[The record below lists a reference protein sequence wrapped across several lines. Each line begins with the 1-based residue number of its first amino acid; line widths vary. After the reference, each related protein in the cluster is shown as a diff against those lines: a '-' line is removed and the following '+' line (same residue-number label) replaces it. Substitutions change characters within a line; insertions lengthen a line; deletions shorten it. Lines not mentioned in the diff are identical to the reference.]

1 MQPAFAVR
9 FAATLEDFERAF
21 TSLRRAMDVEQLG
34 PAACYNVELVFEE
47 IVANILRHGGTDG
60 RIVDVHVTL
69 ELGSDSIIL
78 TFDDDGVPF
87 DPRSRAGT
95 PPGARQGQGGFGLVL
110 VNRAATSLAYL
121 RTPEGRNRLTVTL
134 PRVAVAGTPAV

>member
-9 FAATLEDFERAF
+9 FPATRENFELAF
-21 TSLRRAMDVEQLG
+21 TSLRRALEAQQLG

-60 RIVDVHVTL
+60 HIVDVRVTL
-69 ELGSDSIIL
+69 ELGSDSISL

-87 DPRSRAGT
+87 DPRSRT
-95 PPGARQGQGGFGLVL
+95 DPPPTARQGQGGFGLVL
-110 VNRAATSLAYL
+110 VHRAATSLAYL

>member
-21 TSLRRAMDVEQLG
+21 TSLRRALEAQQLG

-47 IVANILRHGGTDG
+47 IVANILRYGATDG
-60 RIVDVHVTL
+60 RRVDVNVTL
-69 ELGSDSIIL
+69 ELSAESISL
-78 TFDDDGVPF
+78 TFDDDGVAF
-87 DPRSRAGT
+87 DPCSRT
-95 PPGARQGQGGFGLVL
+95 DPPPRARQGQGGFGLVL
-110 VNRAATSLAYL
+110 VHRAATSLAYL